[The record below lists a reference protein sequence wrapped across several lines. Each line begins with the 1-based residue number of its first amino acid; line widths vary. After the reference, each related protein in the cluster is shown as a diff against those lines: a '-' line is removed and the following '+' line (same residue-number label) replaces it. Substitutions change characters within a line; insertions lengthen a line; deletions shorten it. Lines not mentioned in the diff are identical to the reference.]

1 MRASVLQSLSRF
13 FSPLQMM
20 KEVNRGTFEE
30 RIAAYRHNRRMRG
43 SLAACIAR
51 WALSCS
57 VAMVLTAFF
66 DALGGGGT
74 GPLSIFVLLAAA
86 CGTFI
91 ACGICM
97 LFVMGYAYLY
107 LTHHDW

>member
-1 MRASVLQSLSRF
+1 MRARVLQSLSQY
-13 FSPLQMM
+13 FSPFHMM
-20 KEVNRGTFEE
+20 KDVSRGTFEE

-43 SLAACIAR
+43 FLAACIVR
-51 WALSCS
+51 WVLSCS
-57 VAMVLTAFF
+57 VAMVLTAMF

-86 CGTFI
+86 CGTFM
-91 ACGICM
+91 ACGVCM
-97 LFVMGYAYLY
+97 LCVMGYTYVY